1 MDITEVLEPIAS
13 WFRGMGIPYPIVHW
27 GHPAMM
33 GTVIF
38 VIGSFVGWAGWQGR
52 LAKGK
57 DEDAVVKN
65 LSNHR
70 KIAPWMFLFLAL
82 GYTGGVLSLV
92 IQEQNVFASPHFWT
106 GSVVLILLLVNG
118 IISLTKFGGNQAM
131 LRTLHAYLGSAALS
145 LMVIHAFLG
154 LKLGMSFSGQL

>member
-1 MDITEVLEPIAS
+1 MVNVTEILEPIAS
-13 WFRGMGIPYPIVHW
+13 WFRSMGIPDPIVHW

-38 VIGSFVGWAGWQGR
+38 VMGSFVAWAGWQGR

-92 IQEQNVFASPHFWT
+92 MQEQALFESPHFWT
-106 GSVVLILLLVNG
+106 GSVVLLLLLVNG
-118 IISLTKFGGNQAM
+118 IISLTKFGGNQAT
-131 LRTLHAYLGSAALS
+131 LRTVHAYLGSAAIS
-145 LMVIHAFLG
+145 LMFIHAFLG
-154 LKLGMSFSGQL
+154 VKLGMSF

>member
-1 MDITEVLEPIAS
+1 MNIAEILEPIAS
-13 WFRGMGIPYPIVHW
+13 WFRSMGIPQPIVHW
-27 GHPAMM
+27 GHPVMM

-38 VIGSFVGWAGWQGR
+38 AMGSAVGLTGWRGR
-52 LAKGK
+52 LTKGK
-57 DEDAVVKN
+57 DEDAVVQN

-92 IQEQNVFASPHFWT
+92 MQEQDLFASPHFWT
-106 GSVVLILLLVNG
+106 GSVVLLLLLVNG
-118 IISLTKFGGNQAM
+118 IISLTKFGGNQAV
-131 LRTLHAYLGSAALS
+131 LRTIHAYLGSAALS

-154 LKLGMSFSGQL
+154 VKLGMSF